1 MAYKQKGFS
10 PFTIITDKKKKKKK
24 PVDDDTDRM
33 SNRQFRRHERE
44 VEKYN
49 KARGNYAKMR
59 DNSRLMDKL
68 KDQEIELG
76 RELSKFN
83 QMTRD
88 GIALNEAGKARL
100 KELKREIASNKRLLK
115 NIRKAK

>member
-59 DNSRLMDKL
+59 DNSRLVDKL
-68 KDQEIELG
+68 KDQEI
-76 RELSKFN
+76 
-83 QMTRD
+83 D
-88 GIALNEAGKARL
+88 
-100 KELKREIASNKRLLK
+100 KEDDRVMNRTILVNMIVGQ
-115 NIRKAK
+115 ID

>member
-10 PFTIITDKKKKKKK
+10 PFTIIKRKKKK

-33 SNRQFRRHERE
+33 SNRENRRHERK
-44 VEKYN
+44 VHRYN
-49 KARGNYAKMR
+49 KKAGNYVKMR

-68 KDQEIELG
+68 KDQEIDLG
-76 RELSKFN
+76 RKIKSL
-83 QMTRD
+83 RD
-88 GIALNEAGKARL
+88 KKKTTGLNDSESARL
-100 KELKREIASNKRLLK
+100 KDLKREFSSNQKLLK

>member
-10 PFTIITDKKKKKKK
+10 PFTIIKDKKKK

-33 SNRQFRRHERE
+33 SNRENRRHERK

-49 KARGNYAKMR
+49 KERGNYARMR

-68 KDQEIELG
+68 KDQEIDLG
-76 RELSKFN
+76 RKIKSL
-83 QMTRD
+83 RD
-88 GIALNEAGKARL
+88 KKKTTGLNDSESARL
-100 KELKREIASNKRLLK
+100 KDLKREFSSNQRLLK

>member
-1 MAYKQKGFS
+1 MAYKQKSFS

-44 VEKYN
+44 IEKYN

-59 DNSRLMDKL
+59 DNSRLVDKL
-68 KDQEIELG
+68 KDQEIDLG
-76 RELSKFN
+76 RKIKSLKDKKKTTS
-83 QMTRD
+83 
-88 GIALNEAGKARL
+88 LNDNESARL
-100 KELKREIASNKRLLK
+100 KDLQREFSSNQRLLK

>member
-10 PFTIITDKKKKKKK
+10 PFTIITDKNKKKKK

-33 SNRQFRRHERE
+33 SNRQFRRHERK

-49 KARGNYAKMR
+49 KEAGNYVKMR

-68 KDQEIELG
+68 KDQEIDLG
-76 RELSKFN
+76 RKIKSL
-83 QMTRD
+83 RD
-88 GIALNEAGKARL
+88 KKKTTGLNDSESARL
-100 KELKREIASNKRLLK
+100 KDLKREFSSNQRLLK

>member
-10 PFTIITDKKKKKKK
+10 PFTIIKRKKKK

-33 SNRQFRRHERE
+33 SNREYRRHERK
-44 VEKYN
+44 VHRYN
-49 KARGNYAKMR
+49 KKAGNYAKMR

-68 KDQEIELG
+68 KDQEIDLG

-83 QMTRD
+83 QMAKD

>member
-1 MAYKQKGFS
+1 MAYKMKGFS
-10 PFTIITDKKKKKKK
+10 PFTIKTEKKKK

-33 SNRQFRRHERE
+33 SNKEFRRHEKG

-49 KARGNYAKMR
+49 KERGNYAKMR

-68 KDQEIELG
+68 KDQEIDLG
-76 RELSKFN
+76 RKIKSLKDKKKTNS
-83 QMTRD
+83 
-88 GIALNEAGKARL
+88 LNEGELAKL
-100 KELKREIASNKRLLK
+100 KDLQREFSSNQRLLK

>member
-10 PFTIITDKKKKKKK
+10 PFTIITNKKKK
-24 PVDDDTDRM
+24 PVDDDTERM
-33 SNRQFRRHERE
+33 TNRENRRHERK

-49 KARGNYAKMR
+49 KERGNYAKMR

-68 KDQEIELG
+68 KDQEIDLG

-83 QMTRD
+83 QMTKD
-88 GIALNEAGKARL
+88 GITLNEAGKARL

>member
-59 DNSRLMDKL
+59 DNSRLVDKL
-68 KDQEIELG
+68 KDQEIDLG
-76 RELSKFN
+76 RKIKLL
-83 QMTRD
+83 RD
-88 GIALNEAGKARL
+88 KKKNTGLNDSESARL
-100 KELKREIASNKRLLK
+100 KDLKREFSSNQRLLK